1 MFGVVA
7 FCFSPVGGIV
17 RVLYIRFVLLEGF
30 SGVGGVEPG
39 VEFGYEVFA
48 VAFFGEFDGVG
59 SGVGDGLFGVFV
71 VGGVGGSAY
80 FVGEVEGYFGG
91 EGFAA
96 VVGGEGVV
104 DGVGVY
110 GVCSSESGGGEG
122 EFLVSTTYWSRSE
135 CFSGVAMV
143 NALMKPWMTELVSAV
158 GWIASPV
165 GFAGWLR
172 SVLRPMTG
180 EGRMVGAG
188 VAM

>member
-122 EFLVSTTYWSRSE
+122 EFFGVYDVLVEVGVFFGCCDGE
-135 CFSGVAMV
+135 CFDEALDDGVGFCGGLDCFAGGVCGLVEVGVA
-143 NALMKPWMTELVSAV
+143 SHD
-158 GWIASPV
+158 G
-165 GFAGWLR
+165 
-172 SVLRPMTG
+172 
-180 EGRMVGAG
+180 
-188 VAM
+188 